1 MTQAWQILGD
11 PKRRREYHEQL
22 GLSEPP
28 GETRRHES
36 HATDEEAVLS
46 EDTTSDKSTII
57 CQDPELFL
65 DEPFI
70 EGRKSPL
77 SQRTIKPRDSQIKTT
92 GASAMPRMGTFWTR
106 VEEGARSV
114 PTSHGTITAE
124 GFSSGDADTN
134 LDVEEASTGDDSQLD
149 ATRNRARND
158 DMIRADGGAYPI
170 RCKRPLPEDDDTEF
184 EDEENSKSRGTK
196 ARCFIH

>member
-1 MTQAWQILGD
+1 MTQAWKILGD
-11 PKRRREYHEQL
+11 SKRRRAYHERL

-28 GETRRHES
+28 GETRLHES

-77 SQRTIKPRDSQIKTT
+77 SQRTIKPRDTQIKTT
-92 GASAMPRMGTFWTR
+92 GASAMPRMGTFRTK

-114 PTSHGTITAE
+114 PTSNGTITAE
-124 GFSSGDADTN
+124 VFTSGDDDTN
-134 LDVEEASTGDDSQLD
+134 LDVEEASTGDDRQLD
-149 ATRNRARND
+149 ATGNRARND
-158 DMIRADGGAYPI
+158 DMIPADGGEYPT
-170 RCKRPLPEDDDTEF
+170 RRKRPLPEDDDTES
-184 EDEENSKSRGTK
+184 EVEENIKSRGTK
-196 ARCFIH
+196 AKCFIH